1 MTENLG
7 QKIRWLRL
15 ERNMTQQDLAY
26 AVRIRHESVSRI
38 ERGAINP
45 TSRTV
50 SQLAE
55 ALSVSEDELTSNQL

>member
-1 MTENLG
+1 
-7 QKIRWLRL
+7 
-15 ERNMTQQDLAY
+15 MTQQDLAY

-50 SQLAE
+50 SQPAE

>member
-7 QKIRWLRL
+7 QETRWLRL
-15 ERNMTQQDLAY
+15 ERNMTLQDLAH
-26 AVRIRHESVSRI
+26 AVRIRHESESRI

-45 TSRTV
+45 TARTV